1 MTSQKKFSQEIFL
14 IEIKLKIAII
24 GGGIN
29 GLFTSWELSKIKHFS
44 VDLFE
49 SDKVMSKTS
58 ASSSKM
64 LHGGIRY
71 LEKGHISLVR
81 KSLLDRHWWLTNAPE
96 HCKTFEMV
104 IPVYRNGRRSGIVL
118 YIGALIY
125 MLLAGKY
132 SLGSTKW
139 ISRNE
144 ILNEQEL
151 QNDNLKS
158 AISFFD
164 LQMNEELLG
173 KWVKDNAILSGV
185 KIFEDTPINS
195 FNINGELTMP
205 DGVQK
210 KYDYVINASGPWAA
224 ELNKKNNIKTKYDL
238 DLVRG
243 SHLIINTNVK
253 RYYLMEESDGE
264 RIVFIMPYQGKTL
277 IGTTEVKQDLNEE
290 IKCSNEEQDYLVGIY
305 NKFFINKI
313 SKNDIYKTFSGL
325 RPIVNKKNKKSKIS
339 LSSSSREMAIS
350 KKGKLISLYGG
361 KWTSAP
367 STARK
372 IVKYIK

>member
-125 MLLAGKY
+125 
-132 SLGSTKW
+132 
-139 ISRNE
+139 
-144 ILNEQEL
+144 
-151 QNDNLKS
+151 
-158 AISFFD
+158 
-164 LQMNEELLG
+164 
-173 KWVKDNAILSGV
+173 
-185 KIFEDTPINS
+185 
-195 FNINGELTMP
+195 
-205 DGVQK
+205 
-210 KYDYVINASGPWAA
+210 
-224 ELNKKNNIKTKYDL
+224 
-238 DLVRG
+238 
-243 SHLIINTNVK
+243 
-253 RYYLMEESDGE
+253 
-264 RIVFIMPYQGKTL
+264 
-277 IGTTEVKQDLNEE
+277 
-290 IKCSNEEQDYLVGIY
+290 
-305 NKFFINKI
+305 
-313 SKNDIYKTFSGL
+313 
-325 RPIVNKKNKKSKIS
+325 
-339 LSSSSREMAIS
+339 
-350 KKGKLISLYGG
+350 
-361 KWTSAP
+361 
-367 STARK
+367 
-372 IVKYIK
+372 